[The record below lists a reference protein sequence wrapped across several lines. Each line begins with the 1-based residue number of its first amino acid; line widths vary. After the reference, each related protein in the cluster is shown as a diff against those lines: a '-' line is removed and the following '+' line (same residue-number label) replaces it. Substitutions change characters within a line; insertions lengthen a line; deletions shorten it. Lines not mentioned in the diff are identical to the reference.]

1 MLTEMAS
8 KDYFLG
14 ADVSKNDITF
24 FSSKDEKVK
33 TILNTKR
40 RLQSFLNARK
50 DQVIALEA
58 TGGYE
63 AKAIEIATNLGMRVY
78 RVNPFRIRAFLNA
91 SGQSAKTDAI
101 DAEGISNFIELHIDT
116 LREFTPSSEK
126 QKKIKQLARRREDL
140 LIMRTQENNRLKA
153 PDNEYAQKSIK
164 KILSVLEKQIKSVE
178 ELLEK
183 VINGDENL
191 STKKQVLI
199 SVAGVGNTT
208 AHNLLAMMP
217 ELGYVNRK
225 EIASLAG
232 LAPFARDSGIK
243 SGYRSIGKGRADVR
257 RILFM
262 ASLAA
267 SRYNP
272 KLKEF
277 YERLVQKGKK
287 AKVALAAVSRELLV
301 ILNAKLR
308 DSMMTCEFPRKLEMV
323 A

>member
-8 KDYFLG
+8 KNYFLG

-40 RLQSFLNARK
+40 GLRSFLNARK
-50 DQVIALEA
+50 DQIIALEA

-63 AKAIEIATNLGMRVY
+63 AKAIEVAMSLGMRVY
-78 RVNPFRIRAFLNA
+78 RVNPFRIRAFMNA
-91 SGQSAKTDAI
+91 SGQSAKTDAL
-101 DAEGISNFIELHIDT
+101 DAEGISNFISQHIDT

-140 LIMRTQENNRLKA
+140 LLMRTQENNRLKA

-164 KILSVLEKQIKSVE
+164 KIISILKKQIKSVE
-178 ELLEK
+178 ELLEE
-183 VINGDENL
+183 VINKDEDL
-191 STKKQVLI
+191 YARKQVLI
-199 SVAGVGNTT
+199 SVTGVGNTT
-208 AHNLLAMMP
+208 AHNLLAVMP

-232 LAPFARDSGIK
+232 LAPFARDSGVK

-257 RILFM
+257 RMLFM
-262 ASLAA
+262 AALVA

-287 AKVALAAVSRELLV
+287 AKVALSAVSRKLLV
-301 ILNAKLR
+301 ILNARLR
-308 DSMMTCEFPRKLEMV
+308 DSMMTCEFPRKLKT
-323 A
+323 AA